1 MYKRQPNVNTVIG
14 RVRSRSTGLTKALA
28 QPNTSA
34 AIIKAVNEEIST
46 PGSIQEA
53 ALSATAVDNQCLRK

>member
-1 MYKRQPNVNTVIG
+1 M
-14 RVRSRSTGLTKALA
+14 GLTNALA

-34 AIIKAVNEEIST
+34 AIIKEASDEIST

-53 ALSATAVDNQCLRK
+53 APSATAVDNQCLRK